1 MMDTDMANLAT
12 FIADELRKMMIP
24 EIHQLYQSGKMRSSV
39 YVVAVEDDFIDIVI
53 ATDYASFTD
62 TRGRHAGWVER
73 TIDRCCRCYSEN
85 NDVSNESLEGTITYE

>member
-1 MMDTDMANLAT
+1 MDTDMANLAT
-12 FIADELRKMMIP
+12 FIANELRAMMIP
-24 EIHQLYQSGKMRSSV
+24 NVQLYQSGNMKSSV
-39 YVVAVEDDFIDIVI
+39 AVVAVDDNFIDIVI